1 MVTGTPLLQS
11 LTNYFLGE
19 SLKNSIPAAE
29 KVVNKKL
36 EITTTTI
43 TKEDQERTENPMLF
57 LACNAIRRMLAFL
70 NKELKEALFS
80 AQTR

>member
-1 MVTGTPLLQS
+1 MVTGTPLSQS

-43 TKEDQERTENPMLF
+43 TKEDQERTENPDVIFSLQCHKTHVSLF
-57 LACNAIRRMLAFL
+57 KQRA
-70 NKELKEALFS
+70 
-80 AQTR
+80 